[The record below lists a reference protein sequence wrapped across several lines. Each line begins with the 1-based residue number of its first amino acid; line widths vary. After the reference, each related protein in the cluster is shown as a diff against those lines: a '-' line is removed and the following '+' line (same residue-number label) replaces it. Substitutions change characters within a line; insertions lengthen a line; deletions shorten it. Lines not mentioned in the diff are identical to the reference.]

1 MTRRPTSLIALAM
14 TMALLATLAISEARA
29 ETTPGLTP
37 IPSEYVCMMNDKRF
51 AEPQIP
57 VEVEGRTYYGC
68 CAMCKQRLSN
78 DPNARAAVDP
88 VSSARV
94 DKATAVIGAAANGRV
109 FYFENAANLAT
120 FSAKLS
126 AAPPQGTVHQ

>member
-1 MTRRPTSLIALAM
+1 
-14 TMALLATLAISEARA
+14 
-29 ETTPGLTP
+29 
-37 IPSEYVCMMNDKRF
+37 MMNDKRF

-78 DPNARAAVDP
+78 DPGARTAIDP
-88 VSSARV
+88 VSSAQV
-94 DKATAVIGAAANGRV
+94 DKATAVIGAASNGRV

-120 FSAKLS
+120 FSATLS
-126 AAPPQGTVHQ
+126 AASPAGSSPGTVSH